1 MGSGLWSKQDS
12 RSCKGD
18 WTCRGEVICEKA
30 GEMKA
35 CPAAPKLR
43 EIQCVPASWRHG
55 YSVASRLV
63 EDFEL
68 NDTDN
73 KVLLITGASSGIGA
87 ATARMAVEAG
97 WQVVLAAR
105 SEDKLQKLVQK
116 LGEEHAMA
124 ITVDVTDYEDQRAML
139 KTLLERHGR
148 LDAVFA
154 NAGVGGE
161 PGGFS
166 GAPVESWETMVNVNI
181 LGAAYTLRATLDT
194 LKQSQGHLLLTG
206 SVAGRRTLAG
216 SMYSASK
223 WAVSAIGYGVREEL
237 RGTGVRVTLIEPG
250 PVDTPFFDEPMD
262 NSLTPEDVAR
272 TVLFALSQPKT
283 VDIHELMVLPTPA
296 VE

>member
-1 MGSGLWSKQDS
+1 
-12 RSCKGD
+12 
-18 WTCRGEVICEKA
+18 
-30 GEMKA
+30 MKDA
-35 CPAAPKLR
+35 
-43 EIQCVPASWRHG
+43 ES
-55 YSVASRLV
+55 
-63 EDFEL
+63 
-68 NDTDN
+68 

-87 ATARMAVEAG
+87 ATARAAVEAG

-105 SEDKLQKLVQK
+105 SEDKLQKLVQE

-161 PGGFS
+161 SGGFS

>member
-1 MGSGLWSKQDS
+1 MSD
-12 RSCKGD
+12 
-18 WTCRGEVICEKA
+18 T
-30 GEMKA
+30 
-35 CPAAPKLR
+35 
-43 EIQCVPASWRHG
+43 
-55 YSVASRLV
+55 
-63 EDFEL
+63 
-68 NDTDN
+68 NDTTD

-87 ATARMAVEAG
+87 STARAAVDAG
-97 WQVVLAAR
+97 WKVVLAAR
-105 SEDKLQKLVQK
+105 SEDKLKKLVQE
-116 LGEEHAMA
+116 LGDERAMA
-124 ITVDVTDYEDQRAML
+124 ITVDVTDYQDQVAMVS
-139 KTLLERHGR
+139 TLMERYGR

-154 NAGVGGE
+154 NAGTGGE

-166 GAPVESWETMVNVNI
+166 GAPVDSWETMVNVNI

-194 LKQSQGHLLLTG
+194 LKEHQGHLLLTG
-206 SVAGRRTLAG
+206 SVAGRRILPG
-216 SMYSASK
+216 SMYSATK

-262 NSLTPEDVAR
+262 NSLTPDDVAR